1 VRNDDDIALFQ
12 EEAAELIEALESGLL
27 ELERGRSEDVINR
40 VFRAIHTIKGGA
52 GLVGLDELAYFAH
65 DVEHLMQHV
74 RAGDIEPEE
83 DVIAVLLGA
92 TDLVRMFV
100 AENIPEESA
109 RRPILRGLHEALK
122 RRGLKPPKPLEL
134 PGRSVPAPASAPAG
148 TTASSSGSVASP
160 PSSVIPASTRPKAGD
175 GFDVPVYSVIPPEGT
190 PDAARAKWGFLF
202 KTGTLPP
209 IADDSSGKPSTPP
222 GGEPQFDA
230 LVPSYAT
237 SDAPRAATPPPA
249 PGSSGGTLAA
259 PTYASAEQGPVHPGP
274 AHHGAG
280 GRAGGEPQRADE
292 RRPAEVHEP
301 RGEAGAATVRVPL
314 EKLDRLVN
322 LVGELVI
329 AQATVAQ
336 LLSQIDTAR
345 VPALVESVGVMERHC
360 RELQERVLG
369 VRMLPIETVFGRFQR
384 LARDLGA
391 SCGKR
396 LELTLEGGE
405 TELDKTVLES
415 MTDPLTHLVRN
426 AIDHGLETPAE
437 RVAAGKPEL
446 GHLKISAAQKSG
458 TVRIDV
464 SDDGRGLDRDRI
476 FAKAVKQ
483 GLIDRGEPID
493 DASVYALVFRPG
505 FSTRDEVSSLS
516 GRGVGMDVVKST
528 VERLKGSVGILT
540 EPGRGTT
547 FRITLPLTM
556 AILDGLALEM
566 GGQVYV
572 LPLVAVIESVRVG
585 RQQIRRVAN
594 RQEAVEVRGE
604 LHPLVRLSDVFDTR
618 GQNDDVTRGIV
629 VIVDDGARRY
639 ALLVDDVVGQYQVVV
654 KSLETNYGRVQG
666 LSGATILG
674 DGRVALILDPL
685 TLADLARLHAR
696 AGAPAD
702 AAE

>member
-27 ELERGRSEDVINR
+27 ELERGRSDDVINR

-65 DVEHLMQHV
+65 EVEHLMQHV
-74 RAGDIEPEE
+74 RAGDVEPEE

-109 RRPILRGLHEALK
+109 KRPILKGLHEALK

-134 PGRSVPAPASAPAG
+134 PGRSVAAPAPAPTS
-148 TTASSSGSVASP
+148 ASSSSGAVAA
-160 PSSVIPASTRPKAGD
+160 PSTSVIPASTRPKSGD

-209 IADDSSGKPSTPP
+209 IADDAQAGARESNAPNTGAL
-222 GGEPQFDA
+222 FDA
-230 LVPSYAT
+230 LGPSRAEP
-237 SDAPRAATPPPA
+237 DAPRAATPPPA
-249 PGSSGGTLAA
+249 PETSAGAHAA
-259 PTYASAEQGPVHPGP
+259 PAQAAAAAATHAGGAHPG
-274 AHHGAG
+274 ADMH
-280 GRAGGEPQRADE
+280 RADD

-301 RGEAGAATVRVPL
+301 RGEAGSATVRVPL

-336 LLSQIDTAR
+336 LVSQLDTTR
-345 VPALVESVGVMERHC
+345 LPALVESIGVMERHC

-446 GHLKISAAQKSG
+446 GRLTISAAQKSG

-464 SDDGRGLDRDRI
+464 SDDGRGLDRERI
-476 FAKAVKQ
+476 FAKAVRQ
-483 GLIDRGEPID
+483 GLVDPGEPID
-493 DASVYALVFRPG
+493 DASVYSLVFRPG

-572 LPLVAVIESVRVG
+572 VPLVAVIESVRVG
-585 RQQIRRVAN
+585 RQQMRRVAN

-604 LHPLVRLSDVFDTR
+604 LHPLVRLADVFDTR
-618 GQNDDVTRGIV
+618 GQNEDVTRGIV

-685 TLADLARLHAR
+685 TLADLARHHAR

>member
-1 VRNDDDIALFQ
+1 MRNDADIALFQ

-52 GLVGLDELAYFAH
+52 GLVGLDELAYFSH
-65 DVEHLMQHV
+65 EVEHLMQHV
-74 RAGDIEPEE
+74 RGGDVEPEE

-109 RRPILRGLHEALK
+109 KRPILRGLHEALK

-134 PGRSVPAPASAPAG
+134 PGRSVPAPASAPAA
-148 TTASSSGSVASP
+148 TTPSSSGAAAAPS
-160 PSSVIPASTRPKAGD
+160 SSVIPASTAPKSAG

-202 KTGTLPP
+202 KTGTMPP
-209 IADDSSGKPSTPP
+209 IAGDAPTAGSTPP
-222 GGEPQFDA
+222 AGESQFDA
-230 LVPSYAT
+230 LGPAPGT
-237 SDAPRAATPPPA
+237 LDAARAATPPPA
-249 PGSSGGTLAA
+249 PGSAAGPLAA
-259 PTYASAEQGPVHPGP
+259 PTHAAAHPAAAHP
-274 AHHGAG
+274 AAGAQ
-280 GRAGGEPQRADE
+280 AGGEPHRAEE
-292 RRPAEVHEP
+292 RRPAEMHEP
-301 RGEAGAATVRVPL
+301 RSEASAATVRVPL

-336 LLSQIDTAR
+336 LVSQLDTTR
-345 VPALVESVGVMERHC
+345 LPALVESVGVMERHC

-437 RVAAGKPEL
+437 RIAAGKPEL
-446 GHLKISAAQKSG
+446 GHLTISAAQKSG

-476 FAKAVKQ
+476 FAKAVRQ
-483 GLIDRGEPID
+483 GLIDPGEPID
-493 DASVYALVFRPG
+493 DASVYSLVFRPG

-572 LPLVAVIESVRVG
+572 LPLVAVIESVRVS
-585 RQQIRRVAN
+585 RQQMRRVAN

-604 LHPLVRLSDVFDTR
+604 LHPLVRLSDVFDAH
-618 GQNDDVTRGIV
+618 GQNEDVTRGIV

-685 TLADLARLHAR
+685 TLADLARQHAR

>member
-1 VRNDDDIALFQ
+1 MRNDDDIALFQ

-27 ELERGRSEDVINR
+27 ELERERSDDVINR

-52 GLVGLDELAYFAH
+52 GLVGLDELAYFSH

-74 RAGDIEPEE
+74 RAGDVEPAE

-109 RRPILRGLHEALK
+109 RRPILRGLHDVLA
-122 RRGLKPPKPLEL
+122 RRGLKPAKPLEL
-134 PGRSVPAPASAPAG
+134 PGRSSPAPAPAASAPGTPARPSAG
-148 TTASSSGSVASP
+148 PRAA
-160 PSSVIPASTRPKAGD
+160 AD
-175 GFDVPVYSVIPPEGT
+175 QDVPVYSVIPPEGT

-209 IADDSSGKPSTPP
+209 IPHDPS
-222 GGEPQFDA
+222 EPAPEIPTTASLFDA
-230 LVPSYAT
+230 LGPSRAAP
-237 SDAPRAATPPPA
+237 DAPRAATPPPA
-249 PGSSGGTLAA
+249 PVTSAGMHPAA
-259 PTYASAEQGPVHPGP
+259 EPVRAE
-274 AHHGAG
+274 
-280 GRAGGEPQRADE
+280 E
-292 RRPAEVHEP
+292 RKPAEVHEP
-301 RGEAGAATVRVPL
+301 RSEAGAATVRVPL

-336 LLSQIDTAR
+336 LVSQVDTSR
-345 VPALVESVGVMERHC
+345 VPALVESIGVMERHC

-446 GHLKISAAQKSG
+446 GHLAIRAAQKSG

-483 GLIDRGEPID
+483 GLIDPGEPID
-493 DASVYALVFRPG
+493 DASVYSLVFRPG

-540 EPGRGTT
+540 EAGRGTT

-572 LPLVAVIESVRVG
+572 LPLVAVVESVRVSP
-585 RQQIRRVAN
+585 QQIRRVAN
-594 RQEAVEVRGE
+594 RQEAVEVRSE
-604 LHPLVRLSDVFDTR
+604 LHPLVRLADVFDAHATS
-618 GQNDDVTRGIV
+618 DDATRGIV

-654 KSLETNYGRVQG
+654 KSLEANYGRVAG

-685 TLADLARLHAR
+685 TLAEVARHKAR
-696 AGAPAD
+696 AAAPAD